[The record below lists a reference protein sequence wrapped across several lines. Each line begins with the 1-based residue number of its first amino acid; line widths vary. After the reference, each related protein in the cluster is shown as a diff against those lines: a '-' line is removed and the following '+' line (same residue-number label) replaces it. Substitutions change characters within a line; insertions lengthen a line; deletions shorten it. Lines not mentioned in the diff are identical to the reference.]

1 MWEIYRKYQR
11 KMEMYGKNGI
21 VSLDMGCISGTY
33 QWDIYEKSM
42 EYVGKY
48 LGNLWK
54 ITYICIYIYIY
65 IYMWDILPAF
75 IGYVGNLWEIHGKSI
90 GNL

>member
-1 MWEIYRKYQR
+1 
-11 KMEMYGKNGI
+11 MEMYGKNGI

-54 ITYICIYIYIY
+54 ITYMYIYIY
-65 IYMWDILPAF
+65 VGHPASIYWICRKSM
-75 IGYVGNLWEIHGKSI
+75 GNPWEIYWKSMSMGHMCGKYMR
-90 GNL
+90 NT